1 MFPMLR
7 PRPLLS
13 IFFVVA
19 VVSAVPV
26 VYAQDSEPPP
36 AQTDVAEDAGG
47 DASVVVVLDTSE
59 IPARKFNEMR
69 KAASQFVETVGGDYE
84 IALVS
89 AGAAPTL
96 VADFTSEPETIV
108 KQIAKLRPKKKTG
121 VALREAVRFASSHA
135 ASDALGGEKS
145 VVVFATN
152 LDAQH
157 GSNEPSV
164 TVEEGRPIPV
174 YVIAAPKSK
183 WNVQEDLQQL
193 AANTGGIAFFPA
205 GTSELKDIVRETAAR
220 VTGEPADE
228 SGGKEEKEEARR
240 EENILRDYQRVVVR
254 DIPVMDGED
263 TAEIAG
269 GESSAL
275 HDILLA
281 RLQKANIFRDVVNGA
296 EQPDSYLSASASSGP
311 TVELR
316 ASVLQYRRGN
326 RAQRQLLGLR
336 GGSKMKVRVVLV
348 DAATH
353 KPLLAFTKQGK
364 HASGLFGGSQQS
376 VQKRAMTNV
385 ADQIVAEL
393 KRAR

>member
-7 PRPLLS
+7 LRPLLPL
-13 IFFVVA
+13 FFVVA
-19 VVSAVPV
+19 VLSVVPV
-26 VYAQDSEPPP
+26 VHAQDPEPTP
-36 AQTDVAEDAGG
+36 AQTAEAEGAGG

-59 IPARKFNEMR
+59 TPARKFDEMR
-69 KAASQFVETVGGDYE
+69 KAASHFVETVGEDHE

-108 KQIAKLRPKKKTG
+108 KQISKLRPKKKTG
-121 VALREAVRFASSHA
+121 VALREAVNFASSHA
-135 ASDALGGEKS
+135 ANDALGGDKS

-157 GSNEPSV
+157 GSNESNV

-174 YVIAAPKSK
+174 YVIASPKSK

-193 AANTGGIAFFPA
+193 AANTGGIAFFP
-205 GTSELKDIVRETAAR
+205 GSNSELKDVVRETATR
-220 VTGEPADE
+220 VTGEPQDE
-228 SGGKEEKEEARR
+228 KKEKEEARQD
-240 EENILRDYQRVVVR
+240 ENILRDYQRVIVR
-254 DIPVMDGED
+254 DIPVMDGDE
-263 TAEIAG
+263 TSEIAG
-269 GESSAL
+269 GENSVL
-275 HDILLA
+275 HEILLA
-281 RLQKANIFRDVVNGA
+281 RLQKANIFSDVVNGA
-296 EQPDSYLSASASSGP
+296 ELPDSYLSASASGSP

-326 RAQRQLLGLR
+326 RAQRQFLGLR

-353 KPLLAFTKQGK
+353 KPLMAFTKQGK
-364 HASGLFGGSQQS
+364 HASGLFGGSQEA
-376 VQKRAMTNV
+376 VQRRAMTNV
-385 ADQIVAEL
+385 AAQIVKEL